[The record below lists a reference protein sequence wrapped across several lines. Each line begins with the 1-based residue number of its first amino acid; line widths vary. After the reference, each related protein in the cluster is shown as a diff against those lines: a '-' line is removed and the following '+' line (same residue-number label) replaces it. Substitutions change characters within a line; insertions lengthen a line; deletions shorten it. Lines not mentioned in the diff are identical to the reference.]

1 MLESATRHS
10 PSGDW
15 TTVLDEARLEQLYRE
30 HGRRLLAIAA
40 AIVPRDEA
48 VEVLHDAFMT
58 WWRTPQLYDPVRGSI
73 AAWLAVIVRRKALDR
88 RRAATRRAVR
98 EHHSFEERTIDPED
112 EVAARDPVEIAR
124 LQRSLDALPVEQ
136 RQVLQRAYFGGQ
148 THVEIAASLGL
159 PLGTVKKRI
168 ALAMR
173 RLRRDLA
180 EGDDRA
186 SG

>member
-1 MLESATRHS
+1 MLESATRPS
-10 PSGDW
+10 PSGDG
-15 TTVLDEARLEQLYRE
+15 TTVLNEARLEQLYRE

-88 RRAATRRAVR
+88 RRAATRRVAR
-98 EHHSFEERTIDPED
+98 EHRSFEERAIDPQD
-112 EVAARDPVEIAR
+112 EFVEHDVVEIAH
-124 LQRSLDALPVEQ
+124 LQRSMDALPAEQ
-136 RQVLQRAYFGGQ
+136 RQALQRAYFGGQ

-173 RLRRDLA
+173 RLRRDFV